1 MARYTRP
8 VSREERLAKNE
19 SVFREV
25 NERIAEAAKRTLV
38 LPDAEFLCEC
48 GRPDCLERVIVR
60 LDDYEA
66 IRAHPDRFVL
76 VLGQVP
82 ALPAEAHALLDLLDR
97 GRERERLV
105 LRRPQQVEREPL
117 RRPRADAR
125 QTRQLR
131 DEVLDGG

>member
-1 MARYTRP
+1 M
-8 VSREERLAKNE
+8 SREERLAKNE
-19 SVFREV
+19 SVFRQV

-76 VLGQVP
+76 VFGHEQLEVDRVIDVGDDYVVVEKIGK
-82 ALPAEAHALLDLLDR
+82 AGEVSEELD
-97 GRERERLV
+97 
-105 LRRPQQVEREPL
+105 
-117 RRPRADAR
+117 PRS
-125 QTRQLR
+125 
-131 DEVLDGG
+131 